1 MLSLPED
8 TQCDVIKAFSPAF
21 RYLDDLL
28 YIDNKIFYSMGNR
41 IYPSEL
47 HLNKAN
53 VSDTEAT
60 FLALHLSISHGFV
73 MTKSYNKRDNFE
85 FDMNSPF

>member
-1 MLSLPED
+1 MLSLPEN

-28 YIDNKIFYSMGNR
+28 YIDNKFFDSMVN
-41 IYPSEL
+41 PSEL
-47 HLNKAN
+47 QLNKAN
-53 VSDTEAT
+53 LSDTEAS
-60 FLALHLSISHGFV
+60 FLALHLSIWHGFV

-85 FDMNSPF
+85 FDIMNSPF